1 MARMHARRRGKS
13 CSVRPYRKQAPAW
26 SNIDAKAITKVIL
39 NLRKEGAS
47 SSKIG
52 LVLRD
57 SHGVPDV
64 KLALGKR
71 IGDVLKENK
80 VASEIPED
88 LRDLMIKALGLR
100 KHLGENKKDLH
111 NKRQA
116 EPDRV
121 KDPTSCAVLPGNKE
135 TAQGVRLQAG
145 DRRNSA
151 VQIRNNRRPRYP
163 CPLNPSQKRL
173 QNRSAARNSS
183 RSMHTMMQTA

>member
-26 SNIDAKAITKVIL
+26 SNTDAKAITKVIL
-39 NLRKEGAS
+39 DLRKEGAS

-57 SHGVPDV
+57 RYGVPDV

-111 NKRQA
+111 NKRQLNLT
-116 EPDRV
+116 ESKIRRLV
-121 KDPTSCAVLPGNKE
+121 RYYRGTKKLPLEFVYKPE
-135 TAQGVRLQAG
+135 TAEIL
-145 DRRNSA
+145 
-151 VQIRNNRRPRYP
+151 
-163 CPLNPSQKRL
+163 L
-173 QNRSAARNSS
+173 S
-183 RSMHTMMQTA
+183 R

>member
-1 MARMHARRRGKS
+1 MYARRRGKS

-26 SNIDAKAITKVIL
+26 SNTDAKAITKVIL
-39 NLRKEGAS
+39 DLRKEGAS

-57 SHGVPDV
+57 RYGVPDV

-100 KHLGENKKDLH
+100 KHLDDNKKDLH
-111 NKRQA
+111 NKRQLNLM
-116 EPDRV
+116 ESKIRRLV
-121 KDPTSCAVLPGNKE
+121 RYYRGTKKLPKE
-135 TAQGVRLQAG
+135 FIYKPETTEIL
-145 DRRNSA
+145 
-151 VQIRNNRRPRYP
+151 
-163 CPLNPSQKRL
+163 L
-173 QNRSAARNSS
+173 S
-183 RSMHTMMQTA
+183 R